1 MAINKNGKS
10 SWSSQY
16 SETIG
21 SQSLTAPSDLQI
33 SSESNFRLVFSW
45 DDNSNNEDGF
55 IIERRLSGKDGKW
68 SEYASVGSD
77 VSQHIVESQDV
88 RSKHIR
94 KYDYRVIAQGLGEKS
109 KPTATKSFQLI
120 LDAPKKLKS
129 NANLKSVLL
138 DWAYRFGYDT
148 KQWEWIGYDRRSG
161 LITPNKPDGIMA
173 LGEKSLATIMQ
184 EKIDSEKELLI
195 DLNEEMSFAKQRV
208 TMFESLISYDKSQ
221 RTMLKVF
228 KNIAFLFAVLFT
240 ALFGGIIIAIAMS
253 YLASLFYNVYTI
265 REEDS
270 YYLMSLINDEKEK
283 NKNQPL
289 LAFTV
294 WILVILYY
302 TDIFANVTT
311 LLSSWIS

>member
-21 SQSLTAPSDLQI
+21 SQSLTAPSNLQI

-45 DDNSNNEDGF
+45 NDNSNNEDGF

-77 VSQHIVESQDV
+77 ISQHIVESQDV

-148 KQWEWIGYDRRSG
+148 KKWEWIGYDRRSG
-161 LITPNKPDGIMA
+161 LITTNKPDGIMA

-184 EKIDSEKELLI
+184 EKIDSEKELLA

-208 TMFESLISYDKSQ
+208 TMFES
-221 RTMLKVF
+221 
-228 KNIAFLFAVLFT
+228 
-240 ALFGGIIIAIAMS
+240 
-253 YLASLFYNVYTI
+253 
-265 REEDS
+265 
-270 YYLMSLINDEKEK
+270 
-283 NKNQPL
+283 NKL
-289 LAFTV
+289 
-294 WILVILYY
+294 
-302 TDIFANVTT
+302 
-311 LLSSWIS
+311 

>member
-1 MAINKNGKS
+1 
-10 SWSSQY
+10 
-16 SETIG
+16 
-21 SQSLTAPSDLQI
+21 
-33 SSESNFRLVFSW
+33 
-45 DDNSNNEDGF
+45 
-55 IIERRLSGKDGKW
+55 
-68 SEYASVGSD
+68 
-77 VSQHIVESQDV
+77 
-88 RSKHIR
+88 
-94 KYDYRVIAQGLGEKS
+94 
-109 KPTATKSFQLI
+109 
-120 LDAPKKLKS
+120 
-129 NANLKSVLL
+129 
-138 DWAYRFGYDT
+138 
-148 KQWEWIGYDRRSG
+148 
-161 LITPNKPDGIMA
+161 
-173 LGEKSLATIMQ
+173 
-184 EKIDSEKELLI
+184 
-195 DLNEEMSFAKQRV
+195 
-208 TMFESLISYDKSQ
+208 MFESLISYDKSQ